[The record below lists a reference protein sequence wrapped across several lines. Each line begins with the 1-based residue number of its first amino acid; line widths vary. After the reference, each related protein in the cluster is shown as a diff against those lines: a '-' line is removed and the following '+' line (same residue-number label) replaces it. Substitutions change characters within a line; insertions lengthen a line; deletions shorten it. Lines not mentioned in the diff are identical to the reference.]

1 MPLLD
6 VRPVVS
12 ASHELPEDAAQTLAD
27 SISRALSAQA
37 GRVWVRLTEIPKGK
51 YAENGEVLQDN
62 ELPVFVQV
70 LHADWPD
77 EDARVHEAEALAVE
91 VAASLGRQVERVHI
105 EYAPPGRGR
114 VAFGGKLV
122 V

>member
-1 MPLLD
+1 MRLI
-6 VRPVVS
+6 
-12 ASHELPEDAAQTLAD
+12 E
-27 SISRALSAQA
+27 ISKS
-37 GRVWVRLTEIPKGK
+37 G
-51 YAENGEVLQDN
+51 YAENGEALEDN

-77 EDARVHEAEALAVE
+77 EGARVREAEALTKA

-114 VAFGGKLV
+114 IAFGGKLV